1 MSEVASDSGSMW
13 AFIFGGNW
21 VALGILLLLMV
32 MSAVSWAIIIVKW
45 LQLRQVRAENAYFLA
60 YFRGEHPLAE
70 IAAMARKLPAS
81 SLARMFLEGNQEI
94 ASFRQAMEKS
104 TNPSDA
110 RERLLN
116 SLSRRL
122 ESVYNQQ
129 SELLEARL
137 PLATSPDLNQS
148 SPTISARREIQM
160 SEVASDSGSMW
171 AFIFG
176 GNWVALGILLLLMVM
191 SAVSWAI
198 IIVKWLQLR
207 QVRAENAYF
216 LAYFRGEHPL
226 AEIAAMA
233 RKLPASSLARMFL
246 EGNQEI
252 ASFRQAMEKS
262 TNPSDARE
270 RLLNSLSRRLESVYN
285 QQSELLEARLP
296 HLAVVSGS
304 APYIG
309 LFGTVLGIIDSFRSI
324 ATMGVTSLAVVA
336 PGISEALVATAAGLM
351 AAIPALIAYNMF
363 RNRLREITTH
373 MKNFALDVTNRL
385 ERLL

>member
-1 MSEVASDSGSMW
+1 MSEVANDSGSLW
-13 AFIFGGNW
+13 AFIFSGNW

-32 MSAVSWAIIIVKW
+32 MSAISWAIIIVKW
-45 LQLRQVRAENAYFLA
+45 LQLRQVRAENAYFLT
-60 YFRGEHPLAE
+60 YFEGQHPLAE

-81 SLARMFLEGNQEI
+81 SLARMFLESNQEI
-94 ASFRQAMEKS
+94 ATFRQTMDKGIS
-104 TNPSDA
+104 PSEA

-122 ESVYNQQ
+122 ERVYNQQ
-129 SELLEARL
+129 SELLER
-137 PLATSPDLNQS
+137 
-148 SPTISARREIQM
+148 
-160 SEVASDSGSMW
+160 
-171 AFIFG
+171 
-176 GNWVALGILLLLMVM
+176 
-191 SAVSWAI
+191 
-198 IIVKWLQLR
+198 
-207 QVRAENAYF
+207 
-216 LAYFRGEHPL
+216 
-226 AEIAAMA
+226 
-233 RKLPASSLARMFL
+233 
-246 EGNQEI
+246 
-252 ASFRQAMEKS
+252 
-262 TNPSDARE
+262 
-270 RLLNSLSRRLESVYN
+270 
-285 QQSELLEARLP
+285 RLP

-309 LFGTVLGIIDSFRSI
+309 LFGTVLGIIDAFRNI